1 MPLAFA
7 SLSARKPRSGAFVG
21 LVVVALGLAA
31 VARAQGPNSFGSDPG
46 AFSNSPA
53 GPRPSSK
60 PKMSPR
66 GVSGLSEFATDE
78 SVVDIQVKGNST
90 VPSNRILGQIATR
103 VGRPYD
109 PKVLAGD
116 VRKLASLPYFVTVRT
131 STQSTSAGR
140 IVVLEVVE
148 RQTIRYIQYLGN
160 DSVRD
165 GKLAKETLLKVG
177 GAVDPYAVEE
187 GRRKIEE
194 LYRDKG
200 FARAVVEVL
209 EGNKP
214 GDKGV
219 VYVINEGLKQR
230 VWAAEFEGNTFASDG
245 QLESKIKAKPG
256 WGWPLLAGKLR
267 RDDLDSD
274 IDRLTDYYRSFGF
287 FRARIGRLVEF
298 DEEGEWATIKFVIH
312 EGPRYEVRNVS
323 VFGNEKFA
331 TDQVVSAFQLPGG
344 TAFERAKMQADIE
357 WIKDLYGAKG
367 YVFADVNAETVFL
380 EEPGKIDLVYTIEEG
395 ERWRVG
401 EIFVTINGEA
411 AHTRTPTVLN
421 RLSIRPG
428 EICDTREFRASER
441 RLRAAQIFETNP
453 ATGQVPKITYR
464 IPEVSQKET
473 EFADESA
480 AEGRSTYRGQ
490 EPEASPW
497 WRPWG
502 APSQDAA
509 ATPPAPSTYRTNYPP
524 SVYQAPPSAPNTP
537 PPAYPV
543 AAPQGAGQ
551 SYAAQATPVQATP
564 AATSPALPPVPRPG
578 ASGWSVA
585 PPAPSAWANPG
596 DVGADGYVQ
605 PVQFQQFPA
614 PPAAPGSQPVYQQN
628 TLPAPPGYVPAAPYT
643 APAPAAPIAP
653 SQLPPGGFASGSIPE
668 PVPQA
673 PVNTQVFPNPSFQ
686 AAPPL
691 TPLEPAVDVYVNVD
705 ETQTGRFMVGAAV
718 NSDAGVIGQ
727 IMLDERNFDWR
738 RFPRS
743 WEDIRDGTAFR
754 GDGQRFRLEA
764 APGSEVQ
771 RYLASWQQPYLWD
784 TPVMLSLSGSYFDRQ
799 FDDWDETR
807 VGGRVGLGYQWVEN
821 DLSASLT
828 YRGED
833 VEIGSVTDVAL
844 PEYQEVIGH
853 NAVHGFG
860 VKVINDTRD
869 NPFLA
874 TEGYYIGLTL
884 EQVVGSFSYPRAEI
898 DGRTYFLLR
907 ERPDHTG
914 RHVLVLQS
922 RLGFTGSNTPVYD
935 RFYAGG
941 FSTMRGFDFRG
952 ASPVKGALNSEVGG
966 DFQWL
971 NTVEYMFPLTAD
983 DMIHGVA
990 FCDFGTT
997 EENVE
1002 INDFR
1007 IAPGVGLRITV
1018 PAMGPAPIALDFAWP
1033 IERAGFDDTQVFTFN
1048 VGFMR

>member
-1 MPLAFA
+1 V
-7 SLSARKPRSGAFVG
+7 GFV
-21 LVVVALGLAA
+21 VAALGLAIA
-31 VARAQGPNSFGSDPG
+31 AHGQGPNSFGSDPG
-46 AFSNSPA
+46 ALGNSPA

-90 VPSNRILGQIATR
+90 VPSNRILSQIATR

-131 STQSTSAGR
+131 ATQSTSAGR

-209 EGNKP
+209 EGDKP

-230 VWAAEFEGNTFASDG
+230 VWAAQFEGNTFASDG
-245 QLESKIKAKPG
+245 QLETKIKCKPG

-274 IDRLTDYYRSFGF
+274 VDRLTDYYRSFGF
-287 FRARIGRLVEF
+287 FRARIGRLLEF

-331 TDQVVSAFQLPGG
+331 TDQVASAFQLAGG
-344 TAFERAKMQADIE
+344 TPFERSKMQADIE

-401 EIFVTINGEA
+401 EIIVMINGES

-441 RLRAAQIFETNP
+441 RLRAAQIFESNP

-464 IPEVSQKET
+464 IPEVSEKET

-480 AEGRSTYRGQ
+480 ADGRSTYRGQ
-490 EPEASPW
+490 EPASSPW
-497 WRPWG
+497 WGSWN
-502 APSQDAA
+502 APAA
-509 ATPPAPSTYRTNYPP
+509 SNAAPAVAAPASPSVYRTNYPP
-524 SVYQAPPSAPNTP
+524 SVYQAAPPAGQAA
-537 PPAYPV
+537 PAYPV
-543 AAPQGAGQ
+543 AAPPQ
-551 SYAAQATPVQATP
+551 YAAQPP
-564 AATSPALPPVPRPG
+564 AIQPFVAQGSPPALAPVPRPG
-578 ASGWSVA
+578 ASGWNVA
-585 PPAPSAWANPG
+585 PPAPSVWSNPAEVGG
-596 DVGADGYVQ
+596 DEYVQ
-605 PVQFQQFPA
+605 PVQYQQFQA
-614 PPAAPGSQPVYQQN
+614 PTLPAAGQPIYQQN

-643 APAPAAPIAP
+643 APAPAGSIAP
-653 SQLPPGGFASGSIPE
+653 SQLPPGGFASGAIPE

-673 PVNTQVFPNPSFQ
+673 PVNTQVFPTPSFQ
-686 AAPPL
+686 PAPQL
-691 TPLEPAVDVYVNVD
+691 TPLEPAVDVLVNVD

-727 IMLDERNFDWR
+727 VTLDERNFDWR

-764 APGSEVQ
+764 APGSQVQ

-784 TPVMLSLSGSYFDRQ
+784 TPVLLSLSGSYFDRQ

-833 VEIGSVTDVAL
+833 VEIRDVVDQTL
-844 PEYQEVIGH
+844 PEYQEVVGH
-853 NAVHGFG
+853 NAVHGLG

-922 RLGFTGSNTPVYD
+922 RLGFTGSDTPVYD

-952 ASPVKGALNSEVGG
+952 ASPVKGVLNAEVGG

-983 DMIHGVA
+983 DMVNGVV

-1007 IAPGVGLRITV
+1007 VAPGVGLRITV

-1048 VGFMR
+1048 VGFLR